1 MNYLYH
7 LITKYPFSCFIIAVI
22 WIICLIPIPENPLSE
37 VRMIDKWTHVAMYGG
52 LCIVIWI
59 EYLRHHCTADWTK
72 LLIGAVLAPAL
83 MGGLVEIVQATCT
96 GGRRSGDWLDFAA
109 DAIGVAAGLFIGL
122 IIKAMLSSSTP
133 AEPRR

>member
-22 WIICLIPIPENPLSE
+22 WIICLIPIPENPLSD
-37 VRMIDKWTHVAMYGG
+37 VSMIDKWTHVAMYGG
-52 LCIVIWI
+52 LCTVIWI
-59 EYLRHHCTADWTK
+59 EYLRHHHTADRTK
-72 LLIGAVLAPAL
+72 ILIGAVLAPAL

-109 DAIGVAAGLFIGL
+109 DAIGVAAGLLIGL
-122 IIKAMLSSSTP
+122 IIKNMLY
-133 AEPRR
+133 RRLINTK

>member
-1 MNYLYH
+1 
-7 LITKYPFSCFIIAVI
+7 
-22 WIICLIPIPENPLSE
+22 
-37 VRMIDKWTHVAMYGG
+37 
-52 LCIVIWI
+52 
-59 EYLRHHCTADWTK
+59 
-72 LLIGAVLAPAL
+72 

-133 AEPRR
+133 TEPRR